1 MNLRTAQRAIWRN
14 KKSKRFNT
22 TDVPLEICLLQG
34 EVAELFDA
42 WRKKQPTVG
51 EELADVA
58 IYLLGLA
65 QMLDVDLESEII
77 RKMAINQ
84 HRTYV
89 KRNGVLVKT
98 PQNEPE
104 PEDGADRT
112 AEPETTAQPEA
123 LVLPLQF
130 NAS

>member
-65 QMLDVDLESEII
+65 QMLGVDLETEIT

-89 KRNGVLVKT
+89 KRDGVLVKAM
-98 PQNEPE
+98 PKERDGVPDHAVDPE
-104 PEDGADRT
+104 P
-112 AEPETTAQPEA
+112 TAQPEA
-123 LVLPLQF
+123 LLLPLQF
-130 NAS
+130 NAG